1 MHKQTIASLGAI
13 VGLSLAAGAWGGP
26 HHDHGPKLPLALD
39 DVASRTTAVFEAA
52 DANGDGELTLEEF
65 AAVKLPGHHR
75 RHGPPA
81 KGQRLQHDDAELF
94 DAMDKDADGMLSRDE
109 ASRDNRRAAARSLM
123 RQRAF
128 ASLDSDGSGTLSAA
142 EFSKRLARLKQL
154 DENQDGEI
162 SRDEFRRGMQERRA
176 AG

>member
-1 MHKQTIASLGAI
+1 MNKQTIASLSAI
-13 VGLSLAAGAWGGP
+13 VGLSLAAGAWAGP
-26 HHDHGPKLPLALD
+26 HPDHGPTLPLSLD
-39 DVASRTTAVFEAA
+39 DVQSRTAAAFEAA
-52 DANGDGELTLEEF
+52 DADGDGELTLEEF
-65 AAVKLPGHHR
+65 GAIKLPGHHR

-81 KGQRLQHDDAELF
+81 MRQLLQHDEAELF
-94 DAMDKDADGMLSRDE
+94 DAMDKDADGVLSREE
-109 ASRDNRRAAARSLM
+109 ASRDNHRAAVRSLM

-128 ASLDSDGSGTLSAA
+128 TSLDSDGSGTLSAA

-162 SRDEFRRGMQERRA
+162 SRDEFRRGMKERRA